1 MAQEIKLELP
11 SGGTV
16 FAVASGKG
24 GFEEYATPGPVTR
37 KLTEIADELRE
48 TLSVLAGRLESLT
61 PRQPDEITLEMN
73 VEVGSGGALKI
84 LTADIKGGMK
94 VTLKWDNAKPT
105 EKAPPSA

>member
-1 MAQEIKLELP
+1 
-11 SGGTV
+11 
-16 FAVASGKG
+16 
-24 GFEEYATPGPVTR
+24 
-37 KLTEIADELRE
+37 
-48 TLSVLAGRLESLT
+48 
-61 PRQPDEITLEMN
+61 MN